1 MANADKRPATRR
13 NLGGGLS
20 IPAAAEEL
28 DWPEWSLRRAVD
40 RKEVRVF
47 EMAGLRRI
55 PPAEIARLKELF
67 GK

>member
-1 MANADKRPATRR
+1 MATIEKRPATRR

-28 DWPEWSLRRAVD
+28 AWPEWSLRRAID
-40 RKEVRVF
+40 RGEVRVC
-47 EMAGLRRI
+47 EMAGLRRV
-55 PPAEIARLKELF
+55 PPAEITRLKELL

>member
-1 MANADKRPATRR
+1 MTGAKKRPTRR

-28 DWPEWSLRRAVD
+28 DWPEWSLRHAVE
-40 RKEVRVF
+40 RGEVAVF

-55 PPAEIARLKELF
+55 PPAEIARLKDLS